1 MVEAAQTTASPAAI
15 WVMCVVMTVLAGF
28 MVSGVLVADSS
39 QARASRRARLARG
52 LGAASDGAWVG
63 GSVPGDQAAEI
74 PGEAEIPEEA
84 GHEPIGAQGRHAR
97 DESIPQGEAPTRA
110 DLPAQETPGRHAMP
124 AQRAGDADRAARSY
138 SGPGTP
144 DDEEPGR

>member
-28 MVSGVLVADSS
+28 MVSGVLVADAS
-39 QARASRRARLARG
+39 QARASRRDRIARG
-52 LGAASDGAWVG
+52 IGSASNGAWVG
-63 GSVPGDQAAEI
+63 GSVPGEQA
-74 PGEAEIPEEA
+74 AEIPEEA
-84 GHEPIGAQGRHAR
+84 GHEPIGTQGRHAR
-97 DESIPQGEAPTRA
+97 DESIPQGEVLTRA
-110 DLPAQETPGRHAMP
+110 DLPAQEALGRHAMP
-124 AQRAGDADRAARSY
+124 AQRTGDADRAARSH